1 MRIPPLARSS
11 ALVLVAAVHVIARG
25 SALALLAAVRI
36 SSRGSAL
43 ALVALLSVAV
53 NRTPAHAQSAAP
65 LPGTITEH
73 VHWSGDAKHGFTV
86 YRPSKPIRPRAP
98 LLIVLD
104 PSGDHLAMVRAFAP
118 AAEKLGWVV
127 ASAED
132 SRSDNGDE
140 NPTLESATAMYNWA
154 ASGGFA
160 FDARRVYLTGM
171 SGTARMC
178 WMIWRDYRDNVAGII
193 GAAASVPVPR
203 DEQLVAGDAGVSVAL
218 TAGNRDFNYAEVR
231 ALGVTV
237 DGAGTPSRFAS
248 FDGPHAWPPA
258 DEIMRTLEWLEVR
271 AMLSGR
277 RALDSA
283 FVHAVFAAELSH
295 ADTLA
300 ADGKL
305 DDAERAVREVTRD
318 AKGWPEGVLAS
329 AQQTALL
336 ARPELIATRAALKP
350 MLARELAQQDG
361 ILKVMAWEE
370 NREVPPSVDDLLDR
384 LGARAL
390 LKDAVGA
397 DHERALSARRQ
408 LARLRG
414 MLGFYTPTLREK
426 AGKADHAARLRE
438 AGKALVVP

>member
-1 MRIPPLARSS
+1 MPVAR
-11 ALVLVAAVHVIARG
+11 
-25 SALALLAAVRI
+25 LAAQA
-36 SSRGSAL
+36 SA
-43 ALVALLSVAV
+43 
-53 NRTPAHAQSAAP
+53 PAP

-73 VHWSGDAKHGFTV
+73 VHWSGDARHGFAV
-86 YRPSKPIRPRAP
+86 YKPSKPLRPRAP

-104 PSGDHLAMVRAFAP
+104 PSGDHMAMLRAFAP

-132 SRSDNGDE
+132 SRSDTGDE
-140 NPTLESATAMYNWA
+140 NPTLESATSMYNWA

-160 FDARRVYLTGM
+160 FDSRRVYLSGM

-193 GAAASVPVPR
+193 GAAASVPSPL
-203 DEQLVAGDAGVSVAL
+203 DAQLVAGDAGVSLAL

-231 ALGVTV
+231 ALAVTV
-237 DGAGTPSRFAS
+237 DSAGTPSRFAS

-271 AMLSGR
+271 AMLTGR
-277 RALDSA
+277 RAMDSA
-283 FVHAVFAAELSH
+283 FVHSVFASELAH

-300 ADGKL
+300 AAGNL
-305 DDAERAVREVTRD
+305 DDAERAVRDVARD

-329 AQQTALL
+329 AQQSALL
-336 ARPELIATRAALKP
+336 ARPELTAMRAALKP

-384 LGARAL
+384 LGAPAL
-390 LKDAVGA
+390 LKDAAGA
-397 DHERALSARRQ
+397 DPQRALSARRQ

-414 MLGFYTPTLREK
+414 MLGFYSPTLREK
-426 AGKADHAARLRE
+426 AGKPASAARLRE
-438 AGKALVVP
+438 AGKALAVP